1 MHALVYALKPH
12 L

>member
-1 MHALVYALKPH
+1 MYALVYALKPH